1 MFQIQDF
8 TEAMLA
14 TLTSRVEKHGDD
26 DVPAVS
32 LGLELTV
39 ANTLLDVIDPQIRQ
53 TLYKA
58 VDDQEDL
65 PGVEAS
71 TPVLRCN
78 SFDRHTLPVKYEGWT
93 LQIDDGFDETKPMSF
108 GSCKV
113 DKMSVEAKQ
122 GGSVVL
128 RMRVGTSDLD
138 AARSGFLGMHVG
150 QPVWITLMA
159 PEPKQD
165 AIDGTTQAF
174 ERDHPDATDM
184 FAAGGPEDDESE
196 VETPAD
202 RTARGEPAWPFPEND
217 NTEAPPQSV
226 TVEVDQPPTASKRT
240 ARGREKTKAA
250 LAAGAQS

>member
-8 TEAMLA
+8 CEAMLS
-14 TLTSRVEKHGDD
+14 TLTSRVERHGED

-58 VDDQEDL
+58 VDGQEDL

-159 PEPKQD
+159 PEPKPE

-184 FAAGGPEDDESE
+184 FAAGGPEDDE
-196 VETPAD
+196 TPD
-202 RTARGEPAWPFPEND
+202 GEGSDPDGKGDWPFPENASA
-217 NTEAPPQSV
+217 EAPPQSA
-226 TVEVDQPPTASKRT
+226 TLEADRPPSASKRT
-240 ARGREKTKAA
+240 ARGREKMKAA
-250 LAAGAQS
+250 SAAGAQS